1 MNKNQKKLIIIGI
14 SILILTFI
22 LYFFFENNSSIKN
35 KDINYVRAKVLEVI
49 SSELHKEG
57 NIPGVFIGKQ
67 KIRIL
72 ILSGQLKGQQFTL
85 TNSRLH
91 GDLVYDVVAREGM
104 EIVLAV
110 KESKKEAP
118 IMVIDTYARDK
129 VIYLLIVV
137 FVIVLI
143 LVGRLKG
150 LMALVSLIITG
161 LMIAFFML
169 PMMFRGYSP
178 VLLAVITA
186 IVVIFMSL
194 ILIGGL
200 NRKSFSAISGT
211 IIGVLIAGIISLIS
225 GKVAYLT
232 GITGEASEQLVYVVS
247 DFPLNIKGIMFA
259 GIIISSLGAV
269 MDVGMSISS
278 VIFEI
283 HKKIPKLSKKEL
295 FKSGMNVGKDIIGT
309 MANTLILAFTGG
321 ALSIMI
327 LLIAY
332 DMPYFRAINL
342 NMVSTEII
350 QGLSGSIGLILT
362 VPFTAFISVLFIS
375 RKNERR
381 RIDRLKKKLI

>member
-1 MNKNQKKLIIIGI
+1 MNKNQKILLTICCLVIILLAIFYF
-14 SILILTFI
+14 TF
-22 LYFFFENNSSIKN
+22 YQKN
-35 KDINYVRAKVLEVI
+35 ITAMNKEINYVRAKVLEI
-49 SSELHKEG
+49 INSNLTEQE
-57 NIPGVFIGKQ
+57 NIPGVYIGTQ
-67 KIRIL
+67 ELKIE
-72 ILSGQLKGQQFTL
+72 ILSGKLRGQQFTL

-91 GDLVYDVVAREGM
+91 GDLVYDVVAEEGM
-104 EIVLAV
+104 EVILAV
-110 KESKKEAP
+110 KKSNEKSP
-118 IMVIDTYARDK
+118 FMIIDTYARDK
-129 VIYLLIVV
+129 VIYLLI
-137 FVIVLI
+137 FLFIFALI

-150 LMALVSLIITG
+150 FMALISLVITG

-169 PMMFRGYSP
+169 PMMFQGYSP
-178 VLLAVITA
+178 VLLAIITA
-186 IVVIFMSL
+186 MVVIFVSL

-200 NRKSFSAISGT
+200 NRKSYSAIIGT
-211 IIGVLIAGIISLIS
+211 TMGVLIAGVISLIS
-225 GKVAYLT
+225 GEIAHLT
-232 GITGEASEQLVYVVS
+232 GITGEASEQLVYIVS
-247 DFPLNIKGIMFA
+247 DFPINIKGIMFA

-283 HKKIPKLSKKEL
+283 HLKIPELNEKEL

-362 VPFTAFISVLFIS
+362 VPITSFISTLFIE
-375 RKNERR
+375 KK
-381 RIDRLKKKLI
+381 RISNAK

>member
-1 MNKNQKKLIIIGI
+1 MNKNQKILLTICCLVIILLAIFYF
-14 SILILTFI
+14 TF
-22 LYFFFENNSSIKN
+22 YQKN
-35 KDINYVRAKVLEVI
+35 ITAMNKEINYVRAKVLEI
-49 SSELHKEG
+49 INSNLTEQE
-57 NIPGVFIGKQ
+57 NIPGVYIGTQ
-67 KIRIL
+67 ELKIE
-72 ILSGQLKGQQFTL
+72 ILSGKLRGQQFTL

-91 GDLVYDVVAREGM
+91 GDLVYDVVAEEGM
-104 EIVLAV
+104 EVILAV
-110 KESKKEAP
+110 KKSNEKSP
-118 IMVIDTYARDK
+118 FMIIDTYARDK
-129 VIYLLIVV
+129 VIYLLI
-137 FVIVLI
+137 FLFIFALI

-150 LMALVSLIITG
+150 FMALISLVITG

-169 PMMFRGYSP
+169 PMMFQGYSP
-178 VLLAVITA
+178 VLLAIITA
-186 IVVIFMSL
+186 MVVIFVSL

-200 NRKSFSAISGT
+200 NRKSYSAIIGT
-211 IIGVLIAGIISLIS
+211 TMGVLIAGVISLIS
-225 GKVAYLT
+225 GEIAHLT
-232 GITGEASEQLVYVVS
+232 GITGEASEQLVYIVS
-247 DFPLNIKGIMFA
+247 DFPINIKGIMFA

-283 HKKIPKLSKKEL
+283 HLKIPELNEKEL

-362 VPFTAFISVLFIS
+362 VPITSFISTLFIE
-375 RKNERR
+375 KK
-381 RIDRLKKKLI
+381 RISIAK